1 MEPCSSSHVAN
12 RSCSSARVALVS
24 ASYAASRMS
33 RCRKR
38 NPSSPEYTGA
48 WGSISCL
55 RTRFARR
62 GVTRSAS
69 GSSACTAAT
78 MEDLSFDGGSFEHGP
93 LAGLQLV
100 ESGGEQRLQRRRD
113 DDLAVGRACHADHLV
128 HEERVAAGGA
138 RDSLAELAGSPRGS
152 SESTSPAV
160 RRSSRIVTCQSGR
173 RSTSSGRA
181 MQRIRIGL
189 SGREKRDVLD
199 QVEEGLLAPLD
210 VVEHDDER
218 PLGGSMLER
227 LAKRPRDLLGRHGC
241 FVLTEERA
249 DRGGG
254 PLVARPAIQLHQ
266 HLDHGPVRDS
276 LAVRQAARGDD
287 PCIDRRERLRGES

>member
-1 MEPCSSSHVAN
+1 MGFDQLFADQGCEAGRDTVG
-12 RSCSSARVALVS
+12 LGF
-24 ASYAASRMS
+24 
-33 RCRKR
+33 
-38 NPSSPEYTGA
+38 E
-48 WGSISCL
+48 CL
-55 RTRFARR
+55 H
-62 GVTRSAS
+62 
-69 GSSACTAAT
+69 AAT
-78 MEDLSFDGGSFEHGP
+78 MEDLSFDGGSFENGP

-113 DDLAVGRACHADHLV
+113 DDLALRRECHADHLV
-128 HEERVAAGGA
+128 HEERVAAGGP
-138 RDSLAELAGSPRGS
+138 RDSLAELARKPAWEQRVDIARRETIESDRDLPVGTAFDELGSRHA
-152 SESTSPAV
+152 EN
-160 RRSSRIVTCQSGR
+160 QD
-173 RSTSSGRA
+173 
-181 MQRIRIGL
+181 GL
-189 SGREKRDVLD
+189 AGREKRDVLD

-218 PLGGSMLER
+218 PLGGGVLER
-227 LAKRPRDLLGRHGC
+227 FAKRPRDLLGRHEC
-241 FVLTEERA
+241 FVLTQERA